1 MQSVICLIECNNKI
15 LLARNTYGN
24 REWIFPGGGIKRGES
39 KEIAAHRE
47 TFEEVGINLDSLVY
61 FGEYTQTEF
70 NKNAIV
76 HCFYSKI
83 NNFSIKIDEIE
94 IGEADW
100 FEWSNLPDNL
110 SLDTVKIIKFYKTQ
124 PVIETI

>member
-76 HCFYSKI
+76 HCFYSCLLYT
-83 NNFSIKIDEIE
+83 SPSPRD
-94 IGEADW
+94 
-100 FEWSNLPDNL
+100 
-110 SLDTVKIIKFYKTQ
+110 
-124 PVIETI
+124 